1 MLGARETDVE
11 VDRGR
16 KALAE
21 TEQPWERIVATA
33 PTRLAIEPCPP
44 VPFVAS
50 EVPAEPELPSEE
62 KAAPRRRAVAI
73 AVGIVTIT
81 ALGAFLAAGGRD
93 AKSGLTPGDAP
104 EGSAEVDRVTAR
116 GPSADRGG
124 PASDIP
130 PTGGDR
136 GAPGADDQGHK
147 GNSHDSNGGG
157 DSGHQSSGGG
167 GGGGGGGEPSTPLA
181 TVKVPGVGMVTVD
194 EPAVPRLPHVEE
206 TVPDLPAPDL
216 PLP

>member
-1 MLGARETDVE
+1 M
-11 VDRGR
+11 
-16 KALAE
+16 
-21 TEQPWERIVATA
+21 
-33 PTRLAIEPCPP
+33 
-44 VPFVAS
+44 
-50 EVPAEPELPSEE
+50 
-62 KAAPRRRAVAI
+62 AI

-93 AKSGLTPGDAP
+93 AKSGLTPGGAP

-136 GAPGADDQGHK
+136 GAPGADDQGHM
-147 GNSHDSNGGG
+147 GISHDSNGGG

-181 TVKVPGVGMVTVD
+181 TVKVPGVGTVTVD

-216 PLP
+216 PLPQREEAGPKARLIRERSGRMNRSGTRSFSRRRDPCSKEPPQPENLREFADAFPLR